1 MHNNKIQQI
10 TEGSFSNLSKLET
23 LNLRNNVIPYFPAID
38 LPLLETLNLAN
49 NLIETMGGIAVPNEI
64 KSL

>member
-10 TEGSFSNLSKLET
+10 TEGSFSNLNQLKI
-23 LNLRNNVIPYFPAID
+23 LNLQNNVIPYFPAID
-38 LPLLETLNLAN
+38 LPLLATLNLAN
-49 NLIETMGGIAVPNEI
+49 NLVETMGGIAVPNEI

>member
-10 TEGSFSNLSKLET
+10 TEGSFSNLSKLKT

-38 LPLLETLNLAN
+38 LPLLETLNLAY